1 MFSARDEYHLI
12 NKELAALVRDL
23 PDSPLGEILSYVL
36 SAPGKRVR
44 PLILILSAE
53 ALGTPPAQ
61 SISAALAIELVHAAS
76 LVHDDILDH
85 GIERRGSPSALERF
99 GPEASLLAGDWLISR
114 SIDLIS
120 GYSQPVIRAFSRAC
134 MDMSEGELMDL
145 SCAGSPED
153 YYQCITRKTASLFS
167 ASAKIGGLISGAG
180 EEDVARLESYG
191 LHLGLGYQVL
201 DDLEEFLG
209 LDQGK
214 SSQKTSVTLPK
225 IYASRNSRSAS
236 HDTDSDTGFDADS
249 DNRSDTANVVQ
260 MCIKVTDDHCNQAKS
275 ALQALN
281 GEESKKLQLLEI
293 VDEMTCRG
301 LQRCRSQKSLC

>member
-120 GYSQPVIRAFSRAC
+120 GYSQPVIQAFSRAC

-180 EEDVARLESYG
+180 KEDVARLESYG

-214 SSQKTSVTLPK
+214 SSQKTSVTLPM
-225 IYASRNSRSAS
+225 IYASRNPLAAS
-236 HDTDSDTGFDADS
+236 PDTDSDAT
-249 DNRSDTANVVQ
+249 TALQ
-260 MCIKVTDDHCNQAKS
+260 MCIKVIDDHCNQAKR

-281 GEESKKLQLLEI
+281 GEEEKKLQLLEI
-293 VDEMTCRG
+293 IDEMTCRG

>member
-61 SISAALAIELVHAAS
+61 SMSAALAIELVHAAS

-134 MDMSEGELMDL
+134 MDMSEGELLDL
-145 SCAGSPED
+145 SCAGSPDD
-153 YYQCITRKTASLFS
+153 YYQCISKKTASLFA
-167 ASAKIGGLISGAG
+167 ASAKIGGLIGGAG

-201 DDLEEFLG
+201 DDLEEYLG

-214 SSQKTSVTLPK
+214 SSQKTSVTLPR
-225 IYASRNSRSAS
+225 IYANSLSNS
-236 HDTDSDTGFDADS
+236 SDTDSDAET
-249 DNRSDTANVVQ
+249 VVQ
-260 MCIKVTDDHCNQAKS
+260 MCIEVTDDHCNQAKS

-281 GEESKKLQLLEI
+281 GDEEKKLLLLEI

>member
-1 MFSARDEYHLI
+1 
-12 NKELAALVRDL
+12 LVRDL
-23 PDSPLGEILSYVL
+23 PDSPLEEILSYVL

-120 GYSQPVIRAFSRAC
+120 GYSQPVIQAFSRAC

-180 EEDVARLESYG
+180 KEDVARLESYG

-214 SSQKTSVTLPK
+214 SSQKTSVTLPM
-225 IYASRNSRSAS
+225 IYASRNPLAAS
-236 HDTDSDTGFDADS
+236 PDTDSDAT
-249 DNRSDTANVVQ
+249 TALQ
-260 MCIKVTDDHCNQAKS
+260 MCIKVIDDHCNQAKR

-281 GEESKKLQLLEI
+281 GEEEKKLQLLEI

>member
-1 MFSARDEYHLI
+1 MFSTRDEYHLI

-225 IYASRNSRSAS
+225 IYAGRSSLAAS
-236 HDTDSDTGFDADS
+236 PDTDSDVT
-249 DNRSDTANVVQ
+249 TTLQ
-260 MCIKVTDDHCNQAKS
+260 MCIKVTDDHCNQAKR
-275 ALQALN
+275 ALQALS
-281 GEESKKLQLLEI
+281 GEEEKKLQLLEI

>member
-225 IYASRNSRSAS
+225 I
-236 HDTDSDTGFDADS
+236 
-249 DNRSDTANVVQ
+249 
-260 MCIKVTDDHCNQAKS
+260 
-275 ALQALN
+275 
-281 GEESKKLQLLEI
+281 
-293 VDEMTCRG
+293 
-301 LQRCRSQKSLC
+301 

>member
-1 MFSARDEYHLI
+1 MFSAQDEYHLI
-12 NKELAALVRDL
+12 NKELAELVGDL
-23 PDSPLGEILSYVL
+23 PDSPLGEMLSYVL
-36 SAPGKRVR
+36 SAPGKMVR
-44 PLILILSAE
+44 PLILILSAQ
-53 ALGTPPAQ
+53 ALGTPAIQ
-61 SISAALAIELVHAAS
+61 SMNAALAIELVHAAS

-99 GPEASLLAGDWLISR
+99 GPEAALLAGDWLISR

-120 GYSQPVIRAFSRAC
+120 GYNQPVIQAFSRAC

-145 SCAGSPED
+145 TCAGSPED
-153 YYQCITRKTASLFS
+153 YYQCISRKTASLFS

-180 EEDVARLESYG
+180 EEDVSRLESYG

-214 SSQKTSVTLPK
+214 SSQKTSVTLPM
-225 IYASRNSRSAS
+225 IYASRNSLDTASAAS
-236 HDTDSDTGFDADS
+236 SDTPYEYA
-249 DNRSDTANVVQ
+249 SDTFTVVQ
-260 MCIKVTDDHCNQAKS
+260 MCIKVIDDHCNKAKR
-275 ALQALN
+275 AIQGLRADEQI
-281 GEESKKLQLLEI
+281 KLELLEI

-301 LQRCRSQKSLC
+301 LQRCRLQKSLC

>member
-99 GPEASLLAGDWLISR
+99 GPEASLLAGDYISR

-120 GYSQPVIRAFSRAC
+120 GYSQPVIGVLPRLYGHVR
-134 MDMSEGELMDL
+134 GELGPP
-145 SCAGSPED
+145 CAA
-153 YYQCITRKTASLFS
+153 CLMITINASRRPPSFA
-167 ASAKIGGLISGAG
+167 ASAKIGGLTRGRRGWPGWRAKGCILAW
-180 EEDVARLESYG
+180 AIR
-191 LHLGLGYQVL
+191 
-201 DDLEEFLG
+201 
-209 LDQGK
+209 
-214 SSQKTSVTLPK
+214 
-225 IYASRNSRSAS
+225 SR
-236 HDTDSDTGFDADS
+236 
-249 DNRSDTANVVQ
+249 
-260 MCIKVTDDHCNQAKS
+260 
-275 ALQALN
+275 
-281 GEESKKLQLLEI
+281 
-293 VDEMTCRG
+293 
-301 LQRCRSQKSLC
+301 

>member
-1 MFSARDEYHLI
+1 
-12 NKELAALVRDL
+12 
-23 PDSPLGEILSYVL
+23 
-36 SAPGKRVR
+36 
-44 PLILILSAE
+44 
-53 ALGTPPAQ
+53 
-61 SISAALAIELVHAAS
+61 
-76 LVHDDILDH
+76 
-85 GIERRGSPSALERF
+85 
-99 GPEASLLAGDWLISR
+99 
-114 SIDLIS
+114 
-120 GYSQPVIRAFSRAC
+120 

-180 EEDVARLESYG
+180 KEDVARLESYG

-225 IYASRNSRSAS
+225 IYAGRSSLAAS
-236 HDTDSDTGFDADS
+236 PDTDSDAT
-249 DNRSDTANVVQ
+249 TTLQ
-260 MCIKVTDDHCNQAKS
+260 MCIKVTDDHCNQAKR
-275 ALQALN
+275 ALQALS
-281 GEESKKLQLLEI
+281 GEEEKKLQLLEI